1 MMFLISSSPPPRTHV
16 TTLDVVCAAR
26 CPALLQLEDGG
37 MEALFCTL
45 AQYSPTEVKIVPCS
59 ILLQQSQRW
68 LSQKQYLDM
77 AADVPKQAQEDR
89 PARGTFGTVRL
100 HGEWGKS
107 CKQCGLWGHLRGEH
121 KCCLESLLETLDL
134 WLIKNMPLQ
143 IKCAS
148 WEWEFASLFL
158 ARLPSVNKLSS
169 FIWERRKRSSLLL
182 SCLLLGFYVV
192 RYVRTETVN
201 YGKWALMLAFRSKQ
215 YYRCQVSQ
223 AKKGASLLPFPA
235 PTEELHV
242 QKCSSRESL
251 DVLAWGTYLLIF
263 ISEAAKFFCGA
274 EPGWSLMQSDF

>member
-1 MMFLISSSPPPRTHV
+1 
-16 TTLDVVCAAR
+16 
-26 CPALLQLEDGG
+26 
-37 MEALFCTL
+37 
-45 AQYSPTEVKIVPCS
+45 
-59 ILLQQSQRW
+59 
-68 LSQKQYLDM
+68 
-77 AADVPKQAQEDR
+77 
-89 PARGTFGTVRL
+89 
-100 HGEWGKS
+100 
-107 CKQCGLWGHLRGEH
+107 
-121 KCCLESLLETLDL
+121 
-134 WLIKNMPLQ
+134 MPLQ

-223 AKKGASLLPFPA
+223 AKKKGASLLPFPA
-235 PTEELHV
+235 HTEELHL

-251 DVLAWGTYLLIF
+251 DVLAWGTCLLIF
-263 ISEAAKFFCGA
+263 MSEVAKFFCGA
-274 EPGWSLMQSDF
+274 EPGWSLTQSDFFKEEIWIWGLKERFWRISQVNCFYNRSSFLVWVLTPNRTYNNHSKIF